1 MGLSLSHLTFLRVHV
16 RHAYGIGSLKELAP
30 FEGAAVVAEA
40 MAMGLAIMFSWT
52 TVVRFAGQVTQYTG
66 IWSVEDREAE
76 SWKALL
82 LIELVRLKQRLSGTW
97 CIRSL
102 GLLQ

>member
-40 MAMGLAIMFSWT
+40 MAMGLAITLLRT
-52 TVVRFAGQVTQYTG
+52 TVVRFAGLVRSHSTLGFDQWKIERQR
-66 IWSVEDREAE
+66 VE
-76 SWKALL
+76 KNCL
-82 LIELVRLKQRLSGTW
+82 LIELVRLKQRLSGT
-97 CIRSL
+97 
-102 GLLQ
+102 